1 MTIKYEIHVNA
12 YEIGDEVRSEL
23 LDLGFY
29 EDDFI
34 QDGLTHAPP
43 NHFTSILYDDP
54 SGIRDIWKPALEMVK
69 ADSEF
74 QGYIESE
81 TVPLEYRSQYEG
93 GKFEDIVPFPFAP
106 SLNPLEL
113 GPGRFK
119 ASDIHIER
127 DLHLPRDGLD
137 QLLLDHNFY
146 EVHWQGENEAERI
159 YTLQSEW
166 FGDAKLA
173 YAKLKDYFDQV
184 GGIKQLDLEIT
195 TDFHRKPEGFP
206 VAKVI
211 PKGHI
216 AES

>member
-1 MTIKYEIHVNA
+1 MKIYTRK
-12 YEIGDEVRSEL
+12 GDDGETGL
-23 LDLGFY
+23 LY
-29 EDDFI
+29 
-34 QDGLTHAPP
+34 
-43 NHFTSILYDDP
+43 
-54 SGIRDIWKPALEMVK
+54 
-69 ADSEF
+69 
-74 QGYIESE
+74 
-81 TVPLEYRSQYEG
+81 G
-93 GKFEDIVPFPFAP
+93 GKVSKNS
-106 SLNPLEL
+106 SLPEAYGTVDEAQAILGLVRTECEKGSDLEE
-113 GPGRFK
+113 K
-119 ASDIHIER
+119 IIHIER